1 MAPLTLQELQKAQAI
16 VDGFANGPLPSLN
29 SANLNVQA
37 LEGNPIGPGTTFPT
51 KYPPAGPTPFLHLS
65 TFDMSTTLAMDMW
78 LIDRAFGNGSS
89 INVNGVLVQHP
100 NLNNTTPVAPAGY
113 TNVIFQV
120 DSNGNISAYYSAS
133 APSSSAW
140 AALTG
145 DLTETQVIPFDGPTV
160 GTPDTGISRI
170 GVDSLAIGDGVS
182 GNTSGSLTLSN
193 LFASTVDTVTLSITG
208 ELLDSTGS
216 SGTAGQVLESTVT
229 GTLWT
234 TVASIGG
241 YLIEVNGV
249 PVV

>member
-1 MAPLTLQELQKAQAI
+1 MAPLTLQELQRAQSI
-16 VDGFANGPLPSLN
+16 VDGFAFGPLPALN
-29 SANLNVQA
+29 PANLNTQEQ
-37 LEGNPIGPGTTFPT
+37 EGNPIGPGITDVV
-51 KYPPAGPTPFLHLS
+51 KYPPAVPTPFLHLS
-65 TFDMSTTLAMDMW
+65 TFDMSATLAMDMW

-89 INVNGVLVQHP
+89 IDVNGVLVQHP
-100 NLNNTTPVAPAGY
+100 NLNNTTPAPPVGD

-120 DSNGNISAYYSAS
+120 DSNGNISAFTA
-133 APSSSAW
+133 AATFIETW
-140 AALTG
+140 AGLTG
-145 DLTETQVIPFDGPTV
+145 DLKESQVIPFDGPTV

-234 TVASIGG
+234 TVASIGE

>member
-1 MAPLTLQELQKAQAI
+1 MAPLTLQELQRAQSI
-16 VDGFANGPLPSLN
+16 VDGFAFGPLPALN
-29 SANLNVQA
+29 PANLNTQEQ
-37 LEGNPIGPGTTFPT
+37 EGNPIGPGITDVV
-51 KYPPAGPTPFLHLS
+51 KYPPAVPTPFLHLS
-65 TFDMSTTLAMDMW
+65 TFDMSATLAMDMW

-89 INVNGVLVQHP
+89 IDVNGVLVQHP
-100 NLNNTTPVAPAGY
+100 NLNNTTPAPPVGD

-120 DSNGNISAYYSAS
+120 DSNGNISAFTA
-133 APSSSAW
+133 AATFIETW
-140 AALTG
+140 AGLTG
-145 DLTETQVIPFDGPTV
+145 DLKESQVIPFDGPTV

-229 GTLWT
+229 GALWT